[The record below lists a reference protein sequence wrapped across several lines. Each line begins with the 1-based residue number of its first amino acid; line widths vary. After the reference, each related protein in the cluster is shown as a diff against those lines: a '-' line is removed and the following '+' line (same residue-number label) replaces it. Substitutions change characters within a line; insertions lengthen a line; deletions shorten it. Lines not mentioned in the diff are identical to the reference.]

1 MKILRFAHLVSLA
14 AAGAVAQDTTVAPFA
29 TATPV
34 GGASAA
40 TTPTAPRPYRAQ
52 VIGQGDLIGIQVF
65 HIDEISKSWRVG
77 ETGKLQLPMVGEMQC
92 AGLTVDA
99 FERALTVRLK
109 KFIQEP
115 QASVQIIEYKS
126 QPVTVT
132 GSVNQPGTIQLQG
145 ERSLFEV
152 MVMVGGPKDMSGF
165 MTISRPV
172 DRGELMLPEARQT
185 ADGKFRTAR
194 IKVADVMN
202 GRSVPAVLKVTPDD
216 VINVEARIVQMVH
229 VLGEVNKPGSV
240 ELVEVETVSITKL
253 IAVAGGMTSLALPK
267 KAMVRR
273 IGEDG
278 ARAEVVTID
287 LGKIMSGHAADI
299 ELSTGHVLFIP
310 NNKLKTVVATA
321 SQAAI
326 SAGVY
331 SGMRVIGRF

>member
-132 GSVNQPGTIQLQG
+132 GSVNQPGTIAL
-145 ERSLFEV
+145 RS
-152 MVMVGGPKDMSGF
+152 
-165 MTISRPV
+165 
-172 DRGELMLPEARQT
+172 EAL
-185 ADGKFRTAR
+185 DGCGALDQAGLD
-194 IKVADVMN
+194 IIGLDIGKVA
-202 GRSVPAVLKVTPDD
+202 
-216 VINVEARIVQMVH
+216 
-229 VLGEVNKPGSV
+229 
-240 ELVEVETVSITKL
+240 L
-253 IAVAGGMTSLALPK
+253 IAC
-267 KAMVRR
+267 
-273 IGEDG
+273 
-278 ARAEVVTID
+278 
-287 LGKIMSGHAADI
+287 
-299 ELSTGHVLFIP
+299 
-310 NNKLKTVVATA
+310 
-321 SQAAI
+321 
-326 SAGVY
+326 
-331 SGMRVIGRF
+331 